1 MDSMIRTME
10 QLRQLRQRA
19 VDDLTGQLGTQ
30 KQLCQRYERN
40 INALT
45 DLCENA
51 PNVTGATATLMTNQ
65 SGYKSHI
72 QRVINWQKQEQA
84 LADIESNALQQALI
98 EEACREKTL
107 EVVLHQQQAL
117 QARETE
123 RREQKNTDA
132 MSIQCWMRQ
141 RRS

>member
-1 MDSMIRTME
+1 MDSLIRTVE

-19 VDDLTGQLGTQ
+19 VDDLTGKLGTQ

-40 INALT
+40 ITALT

-51 PNVTGATATLMTNQ
+51 PTGTGSTATLMCNQ

-84 LADIESNALQQALI
+84 LADIKSKALQQELI
-98 EEACREKTL
+98 QEACREKTL
-107 EVVLHQQQAL
+107 DVVLHEQRAL
-117 QARETE
+117 QAQERD

-132 MSIQCWMRQ
+132 LSIQCWMRQ
-141 RRS
+141 RHS